1 MGPRGNKQGEFKFM
15 TLVSMKK
22 VVRQSWDEIPM
33 PETLILQVNAL
44 SEGQINNLDL
54 LDDKKS
60 PIGELEIT
68 GVDCG

>member
-1 MGPRGNKQGEFKFM
+1 M

-44 SEGQINNLDL
+44 SEGKINNLDL

>member
-1 MGPRGNKQGEFKFM
+1 
-15 TLVSMKK
+15 
-22 VVRQSWDEIPM
+22 M

>member
-44 SEGQINNLDL
+44 SEGKINNLDL